1 MQFIV
6 NAVGWDRPGIVSEI
20 TQKVTQAGGNVGESQ
35 AARLGDY
42 FSLMMFVSAPS
53 NQAESL
59 RASLLE
65 QDSLDGLNASVFD
78 APTTT
83 TDNAKPISPAIGCEL
98 FCCLYLYTWY
108 LSCLSQPTFFLLDG
122 LVYYSLFLLLC
133 IQIRVRFT

>member
-6 NAVGWDRPGIVSEI
+6 NAVGLDRPGIVSEI

-35 AARLGDY
+35 AVRLGDY

-53 NQAESL
+53 NQAESF

-65 QDSLDGLNASVFD
+65 QDGLDGLNASVFD
-78 APTTT
+78 APTTTT

-98 FCCLYLYTWY
+98 VFFLYLYIWC
-108 LSCLSQPTFFLLDG
+108 LSCLSQPIFFLMDG
-122 LVYYSLFLLLC
+122 LLYYWLLLLLC
-133 IQIRVRFT
+133 I